1 MIGSEA
7 QINLHIQLI
16 RTTLIQIGGWEFQL
30 LSGMNRRDCMYSEFL
45 AQAAASRG
53 THVEIIESPWV

>member
-30 LSGMNRRDCMYSEFL
+30 LSGMNRRDFMISEFL
-45 AQAAASRG
+45 ARTAASGR
-53 THVEIIESPWV
+53 TDNEENLDLRV